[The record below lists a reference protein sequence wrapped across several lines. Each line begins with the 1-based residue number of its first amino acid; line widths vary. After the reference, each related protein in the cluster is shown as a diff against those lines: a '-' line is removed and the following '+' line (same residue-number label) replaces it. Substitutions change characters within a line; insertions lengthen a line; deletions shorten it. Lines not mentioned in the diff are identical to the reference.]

1 MTATRNKHVHFSAKL
16 HEVAHEVAA
25 NHNLGI
31 GMGVVNQLWRHLL
44 PFYLKNKDNLL
55 FAVFIKEIKW
65 SYKKIEC

>member
-1 MTATRNKHVHFSAKL
+1 
-16 HEVAHEVAA
+16 
-25 NHNLGI
+25 
-31 GMGVVNQLWRHLL
+31 MGVVNQLWRHLL

>member
-16 HEVAHEVAA
+16 HEVAA

-55 FAVFIKEIKW
+55 FAVFYQGNKMEL
-65 SYKKIEC
+65 